1 MSDVSWGD
9 MDGFVDRTSAD
20 RRSLHQALIEISSSS
35 GGFFSAEWPSM
46 ESAAGV
52 WQPHVFTD
60 AYLLIPSP
68 RERDSHAGD
77 SQGEGNMIHRGK
89 REGVCHGGC
98 GSSSQGL
105 RGRANTRAG
114 EAV

>member
-1 MSDVSWGD
+1 MSDVSCGD

-35 GGFFSAEWPSM
+35 GGVFSAEWPSM

-60 AYLLIPSP
+60 AYLLSCGADWVLSAHLPLGSVPARAANPHSELSYPSP
-68 RERDSHAGD
+68 PQLHAFCARVV
-77 SQGEGNMIHRGK
+77 EK
-89 REGVCHGGC
+89 
-98 GSSSQGL
+98 
-105 RGRANTRAG
+105 
-114 EAV
+114 